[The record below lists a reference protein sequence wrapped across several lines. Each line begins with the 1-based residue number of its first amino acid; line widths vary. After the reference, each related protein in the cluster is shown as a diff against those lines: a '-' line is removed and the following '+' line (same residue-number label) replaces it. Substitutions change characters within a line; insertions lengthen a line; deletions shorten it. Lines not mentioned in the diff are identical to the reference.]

1 MGLRGFLLKP
11 SGFRCFFF
19 AKALALDC
27 LPQGKTTAEAFGLW
41 GVAGGKRPSRWW
53 LQIYFY
59 FHPYWGK
66 ISNLTNVFQMGLKPP
81 TSHVFWSGYHGKCE
95 KKTTKTLDFQSS
107 PSQSSGRR
115 FFGCFFRKPW
125 DNPPHS
131 TMQWKGTSFFSIIL
145 RWPKHVKK
153 KKMVDDL

>member
-1 MGLRGFLLKP
+1 MF
-11 SGFRCFFF
+11 FFF

-53 LQIYFY
+53 FQIFFY

-95 KKTTKTLDFQSS
+95 KKQQR
-107 PSQSSGRR
+107 PWISGRR
-115 FFGCFFRKPW
+115 HHKVLVAGFLVVFFVNLGIIPHTVPCSGKGRVFFR
-125 DNPPHS
+125 
-131 TMQWKGTSFFSIIL
+131 SFCVGL
-145 RWPKHVKK
+145 N
-153 KKMVDDL
+153 M